1 MHSKIHYF
9 EISWEKNA
17 FDTKRIH
24 VCVVAA
30 VTLRQVKRIMTY
42 HNTDTLN
49 TITQFVSV

>member
-9 EISWEKNA
+9 ENKLGNA

-30 VTLRQVKRIMTY
+30 VTLRQVKRLMTY